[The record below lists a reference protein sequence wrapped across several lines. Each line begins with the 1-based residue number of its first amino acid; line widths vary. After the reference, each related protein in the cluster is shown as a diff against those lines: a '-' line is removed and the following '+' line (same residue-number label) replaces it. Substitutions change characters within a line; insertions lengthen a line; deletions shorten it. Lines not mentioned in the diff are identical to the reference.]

1 MQFLFKRK
9 IILTIFIIVLIV
21 FVALTKVNQQL
32 EMEKLSEDKARL
44 EADID
49 RLELLKKN
57 LEEELKNVDSKEFV
71 EEYARKKFRMV
82 KENEMIFI
90 INENEN

>member
-1 MQFLFKRK
+1 MRVIFKNK
-9 IILTIFIIVLIV
+9 LLLTFIVIGLII
-21 FVALTKVNQQL
+21 FVAYTKINQQL

-44 EADID
+44 EADIN

-57 LEEELKNVDSKEFV
+57 LEEELRNVDSKEFV

-90 INENEN
+90 INEN

>member
-1 MQFLFKRK
+1 MQFLLKRRLLLTML
-9 IILTIFIIVLIV
+9 IIGLVV
-21 FVALTKVNQQL
+21 FVAYTKINQQL
-32 EMEKLSEDKARL
+32 EMEKLIEDKARL
-44 EADID
+44 EADIS

-57 LEEELKNVDSKEFV
+57 LEEELKNVDSKEFI

-90 INENEN
+90 INGN

>member
-1 MQFLFKRK
+1 MQFLLKRRLL
-9 IILTIFIIVLIV
+9 LTILIIGLVV
-21 FVALTKVNQQL
+21 FVAYTKINQQL
-32 EMEKLSEDKARL
+32 EMEKLIEDKARL
-44 EADID
+44 EADIS

-57 LEEELKNVDSKEFV
+57 LEEELKNVDSKEFI

-90 INENEN
+90 INGN

>member
-1 MQFLFKRK
+1 MRFLLKRK
-9 IILTIFIIVLIV
+9 ILLTVLVMLLLV
-21 FVALTKVNQQL
+21 FVAYTKIDQQL
-32 EMEKLSEDKARL
+32 EMERLSEDKARL
-44 EADID
+44 EADIN

-57 LEEELKNVDSKEFV
+57 LEEELRNVDSEGFI

-90 INENEN
+90 ISEN

>member
-1 MQFLFKRK
+1 MQFLLKRK
-9 IILTIFIIVLIV
+9 LLLTVLIIGLVV
-21 FVALTKVNQQL
+21 FVAYTKINQQL
-32 EMEKLSEDKARL
+32 EMEKLIEDKARL
-44 EADID
+44 EADIS

-57 LEEELKNVDSKEFV
+57 LEEELKNVDSKEFI

-90 INENEN
+90 INGN